1 MWMLDLNLLADDSN
15 GLYGSVCQYLYHP
28 IHIDSFLARRMVYS
42 GLWDPG
48 SGVDVGNVEV
58 VLDRLGVR
66 RVRS

>member
-1 MWMLDLNLLADDSN
+1 
-15 GLYGSVCQYLYHP
+15 
-28 IHIDSFLARRMVYS
+28 MVYS